1 MRLLQFIPEK
11 WSSFIRIDWPV
22 QVSDMFR
29 VVVGLMLWY
38 SARVTSDVRAD
49 RNMARLEFAWSR
61 I

>member
-1 MRLLQFIPEK
+1 
-11 WSSFIRIDWPV
+11 
-22 QVSDMFR
+22 MFR

-49 RNMARLEFAWSR
+49 RNLARLEFVWSR